1 LRSRETPRTRGPLEA
16 DLSVVVVSALLT
28 VVSLAAGLLLW
39 ALIGSFGGGG
49 DPFTVLLM
57 AGSIAVAVAIVRLR
71 IGLAWPLIF
80 VVLGFVAAPFVFLLL
95 YVAFG
100 GEITMD

>member
-1 LRSRETPRTRGPLEA
+1 
-16 DLSVVVVSALLT
+16 VVVSALLT
-28 VVSLAAGLLLW
+28 VVSLTTGLLLW
-39 ALIGSFGGGG
+39 ALIGSFGGSD

-80 VVLGFVAAPFVFLLL
+80 VVLGFVAAPFVFLLF
-95 YVAFG
+95 YGAFG